1 MEHIEI
7 YGTQS
12 QEQAR
17 KEGTRHYQ
25 TEQASLKASFKQ
37 SRATV
42 DSTSEKCSGIFTQ
55 TEVEEHSELITIE
68 VIIIMDMAVATK
80 GTISIEATAIEVDIS
95 SPREAELTIMEAIR
109 DIHTTTTMEAATTK
123 TIEDMETIM
132 ATMEDI
138 EATME
143 DIEAT
148 TEAIEA
154 IMEAIEATMQIIM
167 QAEAT
172 TAAIE
177 DTIMEETATTMADIR
192 ITMEGAGTC
201 EG

>member
-37 SRATV
+37 LRATV
-42 DSTSEKCSGIFTQ
+42 NSTSEKCSGIFTQ
-55 TEVEEHSELITIE
+55 TKVEEHSELITIE

-109 DIHTTTTMEAATTK
+109 DIHATTTMEAATTK

-138 EATME
+138 EAT
-143 DIEAT
+143 

-154 IMEAIEATMQIIM
+154 IMEAIEATMQTIM

-177 DTIMEETATTMADIR
+177 DTIMEKTATTMADIR

>member
-80 GTISIEATAIEVDIS
+80 GTISIEATAIKVDIS

-109 DIHTTTTMEAATTK
+109 DIHATTTMEAATTK

-138 EATME
+138 EAT
-143 DIEAT
+143 

-154 IMEAIEATMQIIM
+154 IMEAIEATVQTIM

>member
-109 DIHTTTTMEAATTK
+109 DIHATTTMEAATTK

-138 EATME
+138 EAT
-143 DIEAT
+143 

-154 IMEAIEATMQIIM
+154 IMEAIEATIQTIM

>member
-138 EATME
+138 EAT
-143 DIEAT
+143 

-154 IMEAIEATMQIIM
+154 IMEAIEATMQTIM

>member
-1 MEHIEI
+1 M
-7 YGTQS
+7 
-12 QEQAR
+12 
-17 KEGTRHYQ
+17 
-25 TEQASLKASFKQ
+25 KASFKQ

-42 DSTSEKCSGIFTQ
+42 DSTSEKCSRIFTQ
-55 TEVEEHSELITIE
+55 TEVEEHSKLITIE

-109 DIHTTTTMEAATTK
+109 DIHATTTMEAATTK

-138 EATME
+138 EAT
-143 DIEAT
+143 

-154 IMEAIEATMQIIM
+154 IMEAIETTMHTIM

-177 DTIMEETATTMADIR
+177 DTIMEETTTTMADIR